1 MASVQWCM
9 MQPILRWLSG
19 ELWSR
24 WRTMVQRLPQMDLL
38 SGEFFPMLHIT
49 SLSQT
54 LTPSPWVYS
63 LANDVFVY
71 LTSNSEIIEMDKSAK
86 LHSACTKIYK
96 MLIKHRHI
104 LMSCNL
110 SFVGKDGPPCKVG
123 LITFGWID
131 ATCDSWVKTELEP
144 RTTEWEHE
152 SVILPTEFKVHPAV
166 NVTDVCTHVA
176 RVRGYP
182 SDGVGYGWVSH
193 LSRTMASISWAW
205 VQMVNSL
212 LQFIIP
218 ALCPSGTFLPWGWS
232 DHGNSV
238 YRLFCFLSVFLKLI
252 TYANS

>member
-1 MASVQWCM
+1 
-9 MQPILRWLSG
+9 
-19 ELWSR
+19 
-24 WRTMVQRLPQMDLL
+24 
-38 SGEFFPMLHIT
+38 
-49 SLSQT
+49 
-54 LTPSPWVYS
+54 
-63 LANDVFVY
+63 
-71 LTSNSEIIEMDKSAK
+71 
-86 LHSACTKIYK
+86 
-96 MLIKHRHI
+96 
-104 LMSCNL
+104 MSYAL
-110 SFVGKDGPPCKVG
+110 SFVGKDGPPCEMG
-123 LITFGWID
+123 LVTFGWMD

-144 RTTEWEHE
+144 RSTEWWEHE
-152 SVILPTEFKVHPAV
+152 SVILSTEFKVHPDVTAAV

-238 YRLFCFLSVFLKLI
+238 YRLFCFFYLFYLNLLHMPTVSQAWHIGNWSLLRH
-252 TYANS
+252 TYFICSLGMQQFMFYWCI